1 MIRVLITGGAGF
13 IGSNI
18 AARLSRN
25 GGYKVVVLDSLFQ
38 GATKNLQGLDVEF
51 IQGSVMDQE
60 VVNAASKDVD
70 YVFHEAA
77 LSSSPMIL
85 KDFKRGLDVN
95 VTGFLNVMEAAV
107 KNNVS
112 KVIFASTS
120 SMYSG
125 NPFPYSEGQEIRPN
139 TPYEASFR
147 CREVVAHAYWKTFN
161 MPSVGLRYFSVYG
174 PRERG
179 KGPYAN
185 NISQFIWTML
195 KGESPIIYGDGSQT
209 RDFTFVEDVVEANI
223 LAMKH
228 KDEFEIFNVGTG
240 VGTDFNG
247 LVALLNKTLGTSL
260 PPRYVPNPI
269 GNYVQHT
276 VADISKI
283 RQSLG
288 FEPKWPLEK
297 GVKIVAEY
305 YRDSSNP

>member
-18 AARLSRN
+18 AARLNRN
-25 GGYKVVVLDSLFQ
+25 GSYKVVVLDSLFQ

>member
-51 IQGSVMDQE
+51 IQGSVTDQE

-77 LSSSPMIL
+77 LSSSPMIF

-223 LAMKH
+223 LAMRH
-228 KDEFEIFNVGTG
+228 EDGFEIFNVGTG

-288 FEPKWPLEK
+288 FEPKWPLER
-297 GVKIVAEY
+297 GVKIVAQY

>member
-1 MIRVLITGGAGF
+1 
-13 IGSNI
+13 
-18 AARLSRN
+18 
-25 GGYKVVVLDSLFQ
+25 
-38 GATKNLQGLDVEF
+38 
-51 IQGSVMDQE
+51 VMNEE

-195 KGESPIIYGDGSQT
+195 QGESPIIYGDGSQT

-223 LAMKH
+223 LAMRH
-228 KDEFEIFNVGTG
+228 KDGFEIFNVGTG
-240 VGTDFNG
+240 VGTDFNS
-247 LVALLNKTLGTSL
+247 LVALLNKTLGTNL

-276 VADISKI
+276 VADIGKI

>member
-1 MIRVLITGGAGF
+1 MVRVLITGGAGF
-13 IGSNI
+13 IGSSI
-18 AARLSRN
+18 ATRLSRG
-25 GGYKVVVLDSLFQ
+25 GGYKVVVLDNLFQ
-38 GATKNLQGLDVEF
+38 GTTKNLQGLDIEF

-77 LSSSPMIL
+77 LSSSPMFL

-107 KNNVS
+107 KNKVS

-125 NPFPYSEGQEIRPN
+125 NPFPYSEGQEIRPS

-195 KGESPIIYGDGSQT
+195 QGESPIIYGDGSQT

-223 LAMKH
+223 LAMRH
-228 KDEFEIFNVGTG
+228 KDGFEIFNVGTG
-240 VGTDFNG
+240 VGTDFNS
-247 LVALLNKTLGTSL
+247 LVALLNKTLETDL

-269 GNYVQHT
+269 KNYVQHT

-283 RQSLG
+283 RQSLS
-288 FEPKWPLEK
+288 FEPKWPLEE
-297 GVKIVAEY
+297 GVKIVAQY

>member
-77 LSSSPMIL
+77 LSSSPMIF

-247 LVALLNKTLGTSL
+247 LVALLNKTLGTNL

-276 VADISKI
+276 VADIGKI
-283 RQSLG
+283 KQSLG